1 MTNIELQPS
10 DLSKKNGGIHHVF
23 ASSTTTATA
32 TVTSAASAPVA
43 ATSAAT
49 TSTTSTANIAQEP
62 PYTPLPPKSSSFDDR
77 DSFRV
82 TSPRASSEEPV
93 SCSRNECELNENT
106 VSNSGNIQDTKD
118 TENNESVAH
127 KNVNQSGSSVFSENV
142 SATSTDTCVPSI
154 SMSATPTINVVCAPV
169 VEENNDKC
177 VVVRKLSEFDASGA
191 NDSENKTDT
200 RGDDDAA
207 HDAFEGQLAASA
219 ESVPLDSLS
228 KQLSL
233 DVQKSA
239 EHSISAED
247 LSPSM
252 DEYQECCP
260 ASEYHYDSAT
270 AAGLLAPGCVAP
282 APTPAPLIAPLAEI
296 ETYPV
301 DDEPATTAAPEDEAA
316 AAKQPQKHRKRLSGD
331 SKGEPSSATTKSTE
345 EMHRNDV
352 CPWEDE

>member
-32 TVTSAASAPVA
+32 TVTTAASAPAA

-49 TSTTSTANIAQEP
+49 TTTSTTTIAQEP
-62 PYTPLPPKSSSFDDR
+62 PSTPLPPKSSSFDDR

-82 TSPRASSEEPV
+82 TSSRTSNEEPV
-93 SCSRNECELNENT
+93 SCSRNECELNEST

-127 KNVNQSGSSVFSENV
+127 KNVNPSGSSVFSENV
-142 SATSTDTCVPSI
+142 SATSTDSCVPSI

-177 VVVRKLSEFDASGA
+177 VVVRKLSECDARGA
-191 NDSENKTDT
+191 NESESKDAL
-200 RGDDDAA
+200 GDEAV
-207 HDAFEGQLAASA
+207 EGQLTASA
-219 ESVPLDSLS
+219 ESFPLESLS

-301 DDEPATTAAPEDEAA
+301 DDEPVTAAAPEDEAA
-316 AAKQPQKHRKRLSGD
+316 AAKQPHKHRKRLSGD